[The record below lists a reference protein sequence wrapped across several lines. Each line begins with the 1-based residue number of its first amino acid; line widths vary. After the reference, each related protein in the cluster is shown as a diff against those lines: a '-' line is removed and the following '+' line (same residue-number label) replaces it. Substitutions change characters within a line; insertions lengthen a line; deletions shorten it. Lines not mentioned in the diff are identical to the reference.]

1 MGVRQWKSILWLLR
15 GRLSRW
21 LFMSKLCTKIKR
33 CGRKFRI
40 FDIYVVSEGDKGKK
54 VSNEKPTK
62 NWKLRRLKLR
72 RLTGN
77 QMSTPNFIYKMT
89 SVIRYTHWVNL
100 GVKRPRNWKK
110 KWKTF
115 IIGFPGNWPNFFI
128 FSESKWF
135 TESFPVFWNN
145 RSQKNV
151 MAISNPGIQP
161 IFNETA
167 NDLFAYDLWHK
178 IYADSA
184 NWDLMPHFVVK
195 SNFTSSYCVQS

>member
-1 MGVRQWKSILWLLR
+1 MLCSSAVRIFWTNVKSKSSSLENSKRYFFTNDLVEFRDFPEVRSQWTKLESEFLRWKSLKNHLKWYQTRTNFMGVRQWKSILWLLR
-15 GRLSRW
+15 GRLSSW

-110 KWKTF
+110 
-115 IIGFPGNWPNFFI
+115 
-128 FSESKWF
+128 
-135 TESFPVFWNN
+135 
-145 RSQKNV
+145 
-151 MAISNPGIQP
+151 
-161 IFNETA
+161 NEK
-167 NDLFAYDLWHK
+167 L
-178 IYADSA
+178 S
-184 NWDLMPHFVVK
+184 
-195 SNFTSSYCVQS
+195 